1 MSDYEEF
8 KGTPGFDE
16 VKQMQI
22 DAFAESIA
30 GATQAHS
37 VVVIVEGDKSLQ
49 CAMHSRGEDEAVSK
63 MKLIRSMCMVAGA
76 SLSQATMG
84 TFQLLI
90 REPNGRMEL
99 ACPDNEETVFARRPR
114 G

>member
-1 MSDYEEF
+1 MSDYGEF

-16 VKQMQI
+16 VTQMQI

-37 VVVIVEGDKSLQ
+37 VFVIVESDDALQ
-49 CAMHSRGEDEAVSK
+49 CAMLSRGEDEAVSK

-84 TFQLLI
+84 TFQLLV
-90 REPNGRMEL
+90 REPNGRMDL
-99 ACPDNEETVFARRPR
+99 ACPESDKTVFARRPR
-114 G
+114 D